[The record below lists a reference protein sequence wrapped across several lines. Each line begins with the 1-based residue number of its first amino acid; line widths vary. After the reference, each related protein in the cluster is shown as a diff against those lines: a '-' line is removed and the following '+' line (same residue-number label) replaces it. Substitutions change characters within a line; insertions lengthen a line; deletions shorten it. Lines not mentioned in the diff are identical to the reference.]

1 MPHTLIPCRRRP
13 SACRKPWNFRLGRG
27 FLVGLICS
35 VTLPSFLASAESGRP
50 DEPTVSIVPR
60 APRPQTPRDRSTGT
74 IRLDVKA
81 ILVPVTVTD
90 TLDHP
95 VDGLRKEDFQ
105 IFEDNVKQQI
115 ISFYMEDAP
124 ASVGVVFDSSG
135 SMGNKITPS
144 VNAVDQFFKTT
155 LPGDEF
161 LLVRFAD
168 KPQFMGGFT
177 ADIMQVSSWLHSV
190 RAAGWTALNDAI
202 YLGIQKMKA
211 AKNSRKVVLVLS
223 DGGDN
228 NSRYSTR
235 EIRRLVRE
243 SGVAIYSI
251 SFYQGSRLL
260 DTLSGETG
268 GRLIHVH
275 HLSELPDAVER
286 LSRTIRNQYVLS
298 YYSSNS
304 QNDGK
309 YHRVRVELS
318 QPAMRVSWRHGY
330 YAPLE

>member
-1 MPHTLIPCRRRP
+1 MPHTNPCRRKHSIQRTL
-13 SACRKPWNFRLGRG
+13 RNFLFGLG
-27 FLVGLICS
+27 LATGLIAMAGA
-35 VTLPSFLASAESGRP
+35 PSILAATDTERA
-50 DEPTVSIVPR
+50 DEPHVTVVPR
-60 APRPQTPRDRSTGT
+60 APRPQAVRDRGAGT

-90 TLDHP
+90 AQDRP
-95 VDGLRKEDFQ
+95 VVGLQKDDFQ
-105 IFEDNVKQQI
+105 IFEDNVKQEI
-115 ISFYMEDAP
+115 ISSSIEDAP
-124 ASVGVVFDSSG
+124 ASVGVIFDSSG

-144 VNAVDQFFKTT
+144 VDAVEQFFRTT

-177 ADIMQVSSWLHSV
+177 ADILEVSGWLHSM

-202 YLGIQKMKA
+202 YLGIQKMKG
-211 AKNSRKVVLVLS
+211 AKNSRKVLLVLS

-243 SGVAIYSI
+243 SGVSIYSI

-260 DTLSGETG
+260 EGISDETG

-275 HLSELPDAVER
+275 HLSELPDAIER
-286 LSRTIRNQYVLS
+286 LSRTVRDQYVLS

-318 QPAMRVSWRHGY
+318 QPAMRLSWRHGY
-330 YAPLE
+330 YAPLD

>member
-1 MPHTLIPCRRRP
+1 MRDTDRRGKP
-13 SACRKPWNFRLGRG
+13 SVQRKPWNSFFGLCVVTG
-27 FLVGLICS
+27 LVWTCAGS
-35 VTLPSFLASAESGRP
+35 PAFAAKDAERTDG
-50 DEPTVSIVPR
+50 PTVNIVPR
-60 APRPQTPRDRSTGT
+60 ESRSQTARDRGTGT

-90 TLDHP
+90 ARDRP
-95 VDGLRKEDFQ
+95 VQGLGKESFR
-105 IFEDNVKQQI
+105 IFEDNVEQEI
-115 ISFYMEDAP
+115 ISSSIEDTP
-124 ASVGVVFDSSG
+124 ASVGLIFDASG
-135 SMGNKITPS
+135 SMENKITPS
-144 VNAVDQFFKTT
+144 VDAVEQFFRTT

-177 ADIMQVSSWLHSV
+177 PDIMQVSAWLHSM

-202 YLGIQKMKA
+202 YLGIQKMKT
-211 AKNSRKVVLVLS
+211 AKNTRKVILVLS

-235 EIRRLVRE
+235 EIRNLVRE
-243 SGVAIYSI
+243 SGVSIYTI

-260 DTLSGETG
+260 ESVSDETG

-275 HLSELPDAVER
+275 HLSELPDAIEK
-286 LSRTIRNQYVLS
+286 LSRAIRSQYVLS

-318 QPAMRVSWRHGY
+318 QPAARLSWRHGY
-330 YAPLE
+330 YAPLD

>member
-1 MPHTLIPCRRRP
+1 MFDMNRCYCKHSIQ
-13 SACRKPWNFRLGRG
+13 RKPWNPLFGLGLATGIIWLAAAPCFGASKDAERL
-27 FLVGLICS
+27 
-35 VTLPSFLASAESGRP
+35 
-50 DEPTVSIVPR
+50 DEPAVTIVPR
-60 APRPQTPRDRSTGT
+60 APRDQTIRDRSNGT

-90 TLDHP
+90 PQDRP
-95 VDGLRKEDFQ
+95 VEGLQKEDFQ
-105 IFEDNVKQQI
+105 IFEDNVKQEI
-115 ISFYMEDAP
+115 ISSSIEDAP
-124 ASVGVVFDSSG
+124 ASVGLIFDSSG

-144 VNAVDQFFKTT
+144 VDAVEQFFKTT

-177 ADIMQVSSWLHSV
+177 PDIMEISGWLHSMH
-190 RAAGWTALNDAI
+190 AAGWTALNDAI

-211 AKNSRKVVLVLS
+211 AKNGRKVILVFS

-235 EIRRLVRE
+235 EIRNLVRE
-243 SGVAIYSI
+243 SGVGVYTI

-260 DTLSGETG
+260 ESISDETG

-275 HLSELPDAVER
+275 HLSDLPEAVEK
-286 LSRTIRNQYVLS
+286 LSRTIRSQYVLS

-318 QPAMRVSWRHGY
+318 QPALRVSWRHGY
-330 YAPLE
+330 YAPLD

>member
-1 MPHTLIPCRRRP
+1 MPHTNPCRRKHSIQR
-13 SACRKPWNFRLGRG
+13 RPWNFLFGLG
-27 FLVGLICS
+27 LATSLIGMAGVPS
-35 VTLPSFLASAESGRP
+35 VFAATDIEGP
-50 DEPTVSIVPR
+50 DQPAVTIAPR
-60 APRPQTPRDRSTGT
+60 ARRAPTARDRGAGT

-90 TLDHP
+90 TWDRP
-95 VDGLRKEDFQ
+95 VKGLHKEDFQ
-105 IFEDNVKQQI
+105 IFEDNVKQAI
-115 ISFYMEDAP
+115 ISSSIEDAP
-124 ASVGVVFDSSG
+124 ASVGVIFDSSG

-144 VNAVDQFFKTT
+144 VDAVEQFFRTT

-177 ADIMQVSSWLHSV
+177 PDIMQVSGWLHSM
-190 RAAGWTALNDAI
+190 RASGWTALNDAI
-202 YLGIQKMKA
+202 YLGIQKMRA
-211 AKNSRKVVLVLS
+211 ARNSRKVLLVLS

-235 EIRRLVRE
+235 EIRSLVRE
-243 SGVAIYSI
+243 SGVSIYSI

-260 DTLSGETG
+260 ENVSDETG

-275 HLSELPDAVER
+275 HLSELPDAIEK
-286 LSRTIRNQYVLS
+286 LSRTIRDQYVLS
-298 YYSSNS
+298 YYSSSS

-309 YHRVRVELS
+309 YHRVRVELN

-330 YAPLE
+330 YAPLD